1 VNDGPGTNEPGG
13 PEPASGSDAASAP
26 VVRRRHDP
34 EAETGSRED
43 PPATTMA
50 RRVRGLVLLAA
61 VPLGIIAGLVYG
73 WRWVLAPLLG
83 LALLRWLIASL
94 RVFVEDAKD
103 DLSLPPVED
112 GPERTVFRCPECGTE
127 VLLLYRGTPK
137 APSHCGQ
144 RMDARTELLR

>member
-1 VNDGPGTNEPGG
+1 VNDEDGSNEPAG
-13 PEPASGSDAASAP
+13 PELSSGSDQASVP
-26 VVRRRHDP
+26 VARRRRDPDP
-34 EAETGSRED
+34 ESSEG
-43 PPATTMA
+43 PAATPGA
-50 RRVRGLVLLAA
+50 RRGRSVLLVAA
-61 VPLGIIAGLVYG
+61 LPLGIIAGLVYG

-83 LALLRWLIASL
+83 LAMLRWLIASL

-144 RMDARTELLR
+144 RMDPRTELLR